1 LRPYNQGNLATNINP
16 KQKPKQKV
24 LQKKRTVIRP
34 GISGGE
40 KLMYFFAI
48 ILFVCVLS
56 SVIARYTM
64 ISSYNYQI
72 IQAKKDIKKMS
83 ESNGELKVQ
92 IDALSKPNRIREVA
106 QQMGLTKNDDTVRV
120 VKDNR
125 TSN

>member
-1 LRPYNQGNLATNINP
+1 MRPYNQGNLATNINP

-40 KLMYFFAI
+40 KLMYFFAV
-48 ILFVCVLS
+48 ILFVSVLS

-92 IDALSKPNRIREVA
+92 IDALSKPDRIREVA